1 MNYIQLPLDIIDNII
16 TANPYTIVSL
26 YNKISKNLKSASN
39 AVQNKRQK
47 LDKNILLDHIINNKT
62 NYFNRTIYL
71 KYFSNKTA
79 KNSNSNCNDISKIID
94 NVINNYVILSKY
106 IKRNDILYKNK
117 NKDKI
122 LFNLETYISN
132 NISENLL
139 NEYMNII
146 TKIYNINNLN
156 ELPSFIN
163 LYIILKSCNYFPIN
177 KEFFTYNNVI
187 SYLDVILKS
196 NCESESESESKSK
209 SDIYLTTLIHSIN
222 YMCTP
227 EYKYIP
233 LFRLSLG
240 MGFSFI
246 IGYDILIDRM
256 IGFLSG
262 GSSSIEYE
270 YSEVM
275 IRKYLSL
282 NKLQRIQQYERKIG
296 KLNNNNNIYKTI
308 TKYLDLFF
316 LDLANLPNPF
326 DFLDEHKLNILD
338 N

>member
-1 MNYIQLPLDIIDNII
+1 MNSIQLPIDIIDNII
-16 TANPYTIVSL
+16 TVNPYTILSL
-26 YNKISKNLKSASN
+26 YNKLSKNLKSTRN
-39 AVQNKRQK
+39 TRNKRQK
-47 LDKNILLDHIINNKT
+47 LDKNVLLEHIINNKS
-62 NYFNRTIYL
+62 NYFSKTIYF
-71 KYFSNKTA
+71 KYFSNKTE
-79 KNSNSNCNDISKIID
+79 KSDRISIGNCNDISKIID

-106 IKRNDILYKNK
+106 IKKIDILDKNKNK

-146 TKIYNINNLN
+146 KTVYNITNFS
-156 ELPSFIN
+156 EIPSFIN

-177 KEFFTYNNVI
+177 KECFTYNNII
-187 SYLDVILKS
+187 SYLDAILKS
-196 NCESESESESKSK
+196 NSK
-209 SDIYLTTLIHSIN
+209 SDNSNNSDIYFITLIHSIN

-240 MGFSFI
+240 MGFNFI
-246 IGYDILIDRM
+246 IGYDILIDRV

-296 KLNNNNNIYKTI
+296 KINNNNIYKTI